1 MPAKRFKIKK
11 QWTNS
16 KVWAF
21 SAMLL
26 MLAAVALTGM
36 TGHLWILGTAL
47 GISAAGFIVSY
58 WNDRAGNVSYGIE
71 NGQLVLKRNG
81 VEERIPFDIMRDASL
96 LDRVAARDLLR
107 QLVENAKA
115 RSADA
120 GTLKAIRDRYVRYCT
135 VDIGLNSI
143 TFGIGRYLVDQRP
156 DAKNDLVLIRTADGR
171 AFLLSPVYNQDTV
184 ESLNRSLQRDMPV
197 GRSA

>member
-36 TGHLWILGTAL
+36 TGHLWILVTAL

-81 VEERIPFDIMRDASL
+81 VQERIPFEIMRDASL

-115 RSADA
+115 RGA
-120 GTLKAIRDRYVRYCT
+120 GAETQKAIRERYVRYCT
-135 VDIGLNSI
+135 VDIGLNSL

-184 ESLNRSLQRDMPV
+184 ESLNRSLQRDMPL